1 MILSNEIHRSIQIFL
16 FPFRSADK
24 FIIDRR
30 MGFLFRVID
39 VSYKVESIYIYI
51 YISMARRIIFI
62 IISIAFLKID
72 RRTGFMVF
80 ATNLTILLHI
90 PPLLR
95 HFRNIRRR

>member
-39 VSYKVESIYIYI
+39 VSYKVESIYI